1 MPLLAPANQISY
13 DTALFYNSSLG
24 IVVGCVLAPL
34 SFRLLPP
41 LSPPLRARRL
51 LALTLHDLR
60 RLAVGPFPPRPE
72 AWQGRLYGRLEALPD
87 QAEPLQRARLLA
99 ALSVGDDI
107 IQLRMIS
114 ALLDLGP
121 ELDAALG
128 AVAQGDGAVATKWL
142 ARLDRRLSSPPG
154 GDPDAVRAL
163 QARAR
168 ILALS
173 EALAGH
179 ADYFETGAAA

>member
-1 MPLLAPANQISY
+1 M
-13 DTALFYNSSLG
+13 
-24 IVVGCVLAPL
+24 GCVLAPL

-41 LSPPLRARRL
+41 LSPSLRVRRL
-51 LALTLHDLR
+51 LALTLRDLR

-142 ARLDRRLSSPPG
+142 ARLDRRLASWRRPGRGPRSSGSRPDSRPLG
-154 GDPDAVRAL
+154 GLCRAYRL
-163 QARAR
+163 FRNRSGGMRFTEIDLFGVYVAPSQC
-168 ILALS
+168 
-173 EALAGH
+173 
-179 ADYFETGAAA
+179 